1 VKSALSM
8 VGKLDTNR
16 NHCVK
21 LKVTVVKFGGGV
33 IGEYGQ
39 GIPLIIRRIQG
50 IQTEDD
56 VGPVIVVSA
65 PKDVTNRI
73 IDAGRKASVGISPP
87 LEEIEKPYQEICD
100 QHIGDPYKN
109 QFRKV
114 LEICMWEVTG
124 ALERVRHRK
133 AFEGGDRAIAL
144 AYGGEL
150 LMSSALSY
158 VLQSH
163 GVDTYDVPFSEWPLI
178 TDQAFEGATFLLRES
193 EERIHPLVQRLE
205 AGKVVTV
212 GGFIGRSVHG
222 RETTFERGGSDRTAI
237 DLGLLLKPRYDVSV
251 DLEKES
257 IVMSADP
264 KITGIRAEELE
275 KIQQLSYNEARL
287 AGQYGMK
294 IMNPISIRDIPR
306 EVDLVIDVTNIF
318 TGEKTRISRAP
329 EERDDA
335 SIKLVTGREN
345 CAILEVPRSKSEFVY
360 GFLEGV
366 RKYSEF
372 TELRPYTKNGVRV
385 ARFLFFDGHY
395 LRRSLLQDLQRISAN
410 VAVEYGLAAVTLV
423 GDRMAQASG
432 VVSLAYESIREYYP
446 DLVILDGDI
455 QRPTSSI
462 LIVVRATDKDRC
474 VSAIHG
480 KRAEINR
487 R

>member
-1 VKSALSM
+1 VKSVLSM
-8 VGKLDTNR
+8 VAKLEKNR
-16 NHCVK
+16 NHGVK
-21 LKVTVVKFGGGV
+21 PKVTVVKFGGGV
-33 IGEYGQ
+33 IGEDGQ
-39 GIPLIIRRIQG
+39 GLPVIIRRVQS

-56 VGPVIVVSA
+56 LGPVVVVSA

-73 IDAGRKASVGISPP
+73 IDAGKKAAAGVATP
-87 LEEIEKPYQEICD
+87 LEGIEKPYHEICD
-100 QHIGDPYKN
+100 QHIGDPFKN
-109 QFRKV
+109 QFRKA
-114 LEICMWEVTG
+114 LEICMWEVNG

-178 TDQAFEGATFLLRES
+178 TDRAFEGATFLLRES

-205 AGKVVTV
+205 AGKVVTI
-212 GGFIGRSVHG
+212 GGFIGRSVQG

-264 KITGIRAEELE
+264 KIPGIQPEELE
-275 KIQQLSYNEARL
+275 KIKHLSYNEARL

-294 IMNPISIRDIPR
+294 IMNPISFRDIPR
-306 EVDLVIDVTNIF
+306 EIDLVIDVTNIV

-329 EERDDA
+329 EEGHDA
-335 SIKLVTGREN
+335 AIKLVTGREN

-366 RKYSEF
+366 QKYSEF
-372 TELRPYTKNGVRV
+372 TELRPYTKNGVRM
-385 ARFLFFDGHY
+385 ARFLFFDGPY
-395 LRRSLLQDLQRISAN
+395 LRRNLLQDLQRISTD
-410 VAVEYGLAAVTLV
+410 VAVDYGLAAVTLV

-432 VVSLAYESIREYYP
+432 VVSLAYEGIWEHYP

>member
-1 VKSALSM
+1 
-8 VGKLDTNR
+8 
-16 NHCVK
+16 
-21 LKVTVVKFGGGV
+21 
-33 IGEYGQ
+33 
-39 GIPLIIRRIQG
+39 
-50 IQTEDD
+50 
-56 VGPVIVVSA
+56 
-65 PKDVTNRI
+65 
-73 IDAGRKASVGISPP
+73 
-87 LEEIEKPYQEICD
+87 
-100 QHIGDPYKN
+100 
-109 QFRKV
+109 
-114 LEICMWEVTG
+114 
-124 ALERVRHRK
+124 
-133 AFEGGDRAIAL
+133 
-144 AYGGEL
+144 
-150 LMSSALSY
+150 
-158 VLQSH
+158 
-163 GVDTYDVPFSEWPLI
+163 
-178 TDQAFEGATFLLRES
+178 
-193 EERIHPLVQRLE
+193 
-205 AGKVVTV
+205 
-212 GGFIGRSVHG
+212 VHG

-251 DLEKES
+251 DLEKEN

-264 KITGIRAEELE
+264 KITGIRPEELE
-275 KIQQLSYNEARL
+275 KIQHLSYNEARL

-329 EERDDA
+329 EEREDA

-395 LRRSLLQDLQRISAN
+395 LRRNLLQDLQRISSD

-432 VVSLAYESIREYYP
+432 VVSLAYEGIWEHYP

-474 VSAIHG
+474 VSAIHE